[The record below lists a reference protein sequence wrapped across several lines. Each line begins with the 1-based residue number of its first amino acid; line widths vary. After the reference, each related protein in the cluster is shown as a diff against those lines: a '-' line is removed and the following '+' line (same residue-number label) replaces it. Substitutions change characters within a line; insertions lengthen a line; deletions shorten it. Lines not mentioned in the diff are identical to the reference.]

1 MSIRKVVSLLVCA
14 ILVITM
20 FAACGSSNSP
30 AATTA
35 GDQTTTQAV
44 TTQKAETS
52 VQPASIGFF
61 HWKGEEKDTWDK
73 IIKMFQDQ
81 NPGITVNMEILP
93 EDQYYTKL
101 QAEVMSGEGLDVFE
115 VNPGSR
121 FQTFLKADAYMDLTG
136 QPFLADLNPLFL
148 GAGQV
153 DGKQYIVPISKSF
166 IGLFYNKKILSDLGL
181 QVPTTWDDFLKVCAA
196 IKASGKEVIATGMAD
211 SFTSTWPFIDMLA
224 ENSEDL
230 QVYPKLAHGEMKF
243 TDPLFKDVLSPLN
256 ELAKKGYWMKNANG
270 TKYDASISLFATGK
284 AAMLNNGTWAI
295 GAIRKINPDLD
306 FSIMLL
312 PSPKGKLVAGVAPAQ
327 APCVFSKTKNKD
339 ASLKFMNFIFSKEAM
354 EIYGNETG
362 QEVPN
367 TKAVLTDKDL
377 TSMAPVGNS
386 GQLYAHYNSQWSEID
401 QGIVAEMTTRAML
414 GEDIDKIT
422 ADAQKKLEALNI
434 PKQ

>member
-1 MSIRKVVSLLVCA
+1 MSIRKVVSLLICTML
-14 ILVITM
+14 LVSL
-20 FAACGSSNSP
+20 FAACGGSNTP
-30 AATTA
+30 QATDA
-35 GDQTTTQAV
+35 TTQAAEA
-44 TTQKAETS
+44 TTQKAE
-52 VQPASIGFF
+52 PAKEPVNLGFF

-73 IIKMFQDQ
+73 INKMFEDQ
-81 NPGITVNMEILP
+81 NPDIKISMEILP

-101 QAEVMSGEGLDVFE
+101 QASVMSGEGLDVFE

-121 FQTFLKADAYMDLTG
+121 FNTFLKADAYLDLTG
-136 QPFLADLNPLFL
+136 QPFLAELNPIFL

-153 DGKQYIVPISKSF
+153 DGKQFIVPLSKSF
-166 IGLFYNKKILSDLGL
+166 VGLFYNKKILSDLGL

-196 IKASGKEVIATGMAD
+196 IKASGTEVIATGMAD

-224 ENSEDL
+224 AYSDDL
-230 QVYPKLAHGEMKF
+230 QIYPKLAHGEAKF
-243 TDPLFKDVLSPLN
+243 TDPLFKDVLSPFV
-256 ELAKKGYWMKNANG
+256 ELSQKGYWMKNANG

-295 GAIRKINPDLD
+295 GAIRKLNPDLD
-306 FSIMLL
+306 FSIMLF

-362 QEVPN
+362 QEVPH

-377 TSMAPVGNS
+377 AAMAPVGNS
-386 GQLYAHYNSQWSEID
+386 GQLYPHYNSEWSQID
-401 QGIVAEMTTRAML
+401 QGIVAEITTRAML
-414 GEDIDKIT
+414 GENVDTIL

-434 PKQ
+434 PKN